1 MKTSEKG
8 RQLIKEFE
16 GEILKVY
23 LDPIGLPT
31 LGVGHLLTQA
41 EKAKYPVGTVI
52 SKELSDEFLQ
62 KDLERFEKL
71 VSELA
76 PLATQNQFDAMV
88 SLAFN
93 IGEGKFNPRTKTYN
107 GFRGSSVLRYHNR
120 KDHPAAADSFL
131 LWNKAGGKVI
141 KGLIRRRKAE
151 KELYLTE

>member
-31 LGVGHLLTQA
+31 LGVGHLLTEE
-41 EKAKYPVGTVI
+41 EKVKYPVGTVI

-93 IGEGKFNPRTKTYN
+93 IGET
-107 GFRGSSVLRYHNR
+107 GFKRSSVLRYHDR
-120 KDHPAAADSFL
+120 KDYPAAADSFL

-151 KELYLTE
+151 KELYLTR